1 MGKILIKKVIYSGDR
16 YSFESP
22 ELKGGLNILEGSN
35 GNGKST
41 FMNLIYYGLS
51 GKVDEFTQSH
61 KEKHPELTQDKNN
74 FVRLEI
80 LLNDKPYSFIRF
92 IDSND
97 ITVIDVESQARV
109 YPINRSK
116 TEKNI
121 FSDWLLENLGIEP
134 IEVFQG
140 AFNSKINFRDL
151 MRLIYHNQELN
162 PKKVYKP
169 ADVDNN
175 FVSDSELV
183 RKIIFELLVGK
194 TFSSYYSAVAKFKEK
209 EKERAIAKAMLDDF
223 VGSVKLLPKE
233 EDLNIVFLRKAKEE
247 KELQL
252 SKLDIY
258 RETVRD
264 QLRPKNQ
271 FFTQISE
278 IKAQII
284 TTELSISEKT
294 RLYNEITNELGKL
307 RRLKDNVILEVTQ
320 ISKIIHSHE
329 KLSLFSADTCP
340 YCLRDVNRTKG
351 HCVCGADID
360 EEQYE
365 RFFYSSDEYTDI
377 LKSKQKSTETIDVAI
392 SSCVEEADVLAKQ
405 IEALN
410 EQISV
415 FQDQISEWIGDYDFS
430 SNKQELK
437 KADDLILSVRS
448 EINIL
453 NQQID
458 TESRRET
465 LQKKYNSLNTQYE
478 ALKDSVRLLEAQA
491 SADIKTKIEDFN
503 KIYNDLIINTL
514 PSCRSGSIG
523 FDDYMPIID
532 GGMYKEAS
540 ASVAIRLMY
549 FFTLLKLSLENK
561 DVNFPHLLLI
571 DTPETAGVDADNLKN
586 AISQIVSIAKDQPI
600 SEYQIILTTGVEK
613 YPDQFKDV
621 VFIKLS
627 DEDKLLKPTPDSTID
642 V

>member
-97 ITVIDVESQARV
+97 ITVIDGESQAKV

-116 TEKNI
+116 TEKDI
-121 FSDWLLENLGIEP
+121 FSDWLLQNLGIEP

-140 AFNSKINFRDL
+140 AYTSKINFRDL

-223 VGSVKLLPKE
+223 VGSVKPLTKE

-271 FFTQISE
+271 FFNQISE

-351 HCVCGADID
+351 HCVCGADIE

-392 SSCVEEADVLAKQ
+392 TSCVEESDVLAKQ

-627 DEDKLLKPTPDSTID
+627 DEDKLLKPTPDSTIA